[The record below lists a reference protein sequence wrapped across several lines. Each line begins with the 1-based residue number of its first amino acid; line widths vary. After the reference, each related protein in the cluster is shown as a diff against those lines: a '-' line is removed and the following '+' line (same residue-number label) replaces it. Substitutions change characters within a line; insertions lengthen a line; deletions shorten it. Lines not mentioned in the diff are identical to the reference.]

1 MFLEEQLIVCIAEC
15 RTQQRQVLLADNE
28 ASTML
33 QQFGQQSSCTMQ
45 LTGILA
51 CLVVAEETADNH
63 SAESVLV
70 LVCHNLKVAHQVVGE
85 VVLCHLVEQLILID

>member
-1 MFLEEQLIVCIAEC
+1 
-15 RTQQRQVLLADNE
+15 
-28 ASTML
+28 
-33 QQFGQQSSCTMQ
+33 MQ

-70 LVCHNLKVAHQVVGE
+70 LVGHNLKVAHQVVGE
-85 VVLCHLVEQLILID
+85 VVLRHLVEQLVLIDRIGLVSQQEYVIDVQLYAERIDMRRVLCHSVSITQMPYVA